1 MTNSCN
7 LSPGTP
13 QKITL
18 ESIALSMASSSR
30 FAPTPRTF
38 ASDTHVPPLLSPGE
52 VRARDLSRRQEL
64 HDILT
69 AALAVIDDDSSDFS
83 D

>member
-18 ESIALSMASSSR
+18 ESNAQAMASPSR
-30 FAPTPRTF
+30 FARTPRTF

-52 VRARDLSRRQEL
+52 VRARHLSRRQEL

-69 AALAVIDDDSSDFS
+69 AALALIDDDSSDFS